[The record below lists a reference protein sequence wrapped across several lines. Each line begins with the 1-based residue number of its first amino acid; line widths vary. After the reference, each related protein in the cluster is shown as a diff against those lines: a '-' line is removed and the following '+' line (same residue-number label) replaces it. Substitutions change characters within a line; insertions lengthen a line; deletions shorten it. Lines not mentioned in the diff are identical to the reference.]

1 MKWHVIHTKPRQ
13 EFRAEENLKNQG
25 FEVFLP
31 TYRIE
36 KLRNGKLS
44 IQIEALFSRYLFIRL
59 DKTTSNWPPIRS
71 TKGVSE
77 LLRFGKVEDPVVVP
91 DDLISTLQHRTSHEE
106 PIHTLFESGDAIEIK
121 SGAFIGMNGFYE
133 NMIQVPSGEVRAML
147 LVEFLGRKQRLS
159 VGLNEIKR
167 VA

>member
-31 TYRIE
+31 TCKIE
-36 KLRNGKLS
+36 KLRDGKLS
-44 IQIEALFSRYLFIRL
+44 TQIEALFSRYLFIRL
-59 DKTTSNWPPIRS
+59 NNITSNWFPIRS
-71 TKGVSE
+71 TRGVSE
-77 LLRFGKVEDPVVVP
+77 VLRFGKVGDPISVP
-91 DDLISTLQHRTSHEE
+91 DDLIVSLQNRTLEEE
-106 PIHTLFESGDAIEIK
+106 PIHTLFEAGDAIEIK
-121 SGAFIGMNGFYE
+121 SGPFVGLNGFYE
-133 NMIQVPSGEVRAML
+133 KIVHAQSGEVRAML
-147 LVEFLGRKQRLS
+147 LIELLGKTQRLS